1 MEKGQNM
8 KEHIN
13 HIKTLLEHLEAID
26 NRIAVYLV
34 FLSEEY
40 NYLITALE
48 TIAEDHLTWDYARDM
63 FFFINMTFISMY
75 RLRFGDFLSI
85 R

>member
-1 MEKGQNM
+1 M

-13 HIKTLLEHLEAID
+13 HIKTLLQHLEAID

-34 FLSEEY
+34 FLLISSLSEEY

-48 TIAEDHLTWDYARDM
+48 TIAEDHLTQDYARDIW
-63 FFFINMTFISMY
+63 FF
-75 RLRFGDFLSI
+75 L
-85 R
+85 